1 MAAKDLI
8 TLSRAKQDIQ
18 SITDTSQDALLTTLI
33 TAVSDAIEKY
43 CQRSFYARSRDELY
57 NGTGDRRLILRE
69 YPIQSI
75 QSVRYRPVTVLK
87 VINNSSSATIQ
98 QARVS
103 VPSTGLQLV
112 SVAAGVTTTTT
123 AGLTWAACP
132 TLTSLANAINGLG
145 SGWSAQ
151 AVGDSGGD
159 YGQWPSADLYVP
171 PSYGDGTSSQGNLT
185 AMRQNA
191 ELKMHTYELAGYQF
205 DPRGWLLRAIPYTDP
220 ELLHPEDLIWPIG
233 INNFRVQYTAGYTTV
248 PEAVQETCAE
258 WVSQLYYLTLRD
270 PELAAQSIS
279 GSLTQRWADR
289 QVGLKPPAKVATL
302 LAPYRRHTIA
312 TNQG

>member
-18 SITDTSQDALLTTLI
+18 SITDSSQDGLLTTLI

-43 CQRSFYARSRDELY
+43 CQRPFYSHSRDELY

-87 VINNSSSATIQ
+87 VINNSPSATIQ

-103 VPSTGLQLV
+103 VLSNGLQLV
-112 SVAAGVTTTTT
+112 SVAAGAATTTT

-132 TLTSLANAINGLG
+132 TLTSLANAINALG

-151 AVGDSGGD
+151 AVGD
-159 YGQWPSADLYVP
+159 
-171 PSYGDGTSSQGNLT
+171 
-185 AMRQNA
+185 
-191 ELKMHTYELAGYQF
+191 
-205 DPRGWLLRAIPYTDP
+205 
-220 ELLHPEDLIWPIG
+220 
-233 INNFRVQYTAGYTTV
+233 
-248 PEAVQETCAE
+248 
-258 WVSQLYYLTLRD
+258 
-270 PELAAQSIS
+270 
-279 GSLTQRWADR
+279 
-289 QVGLKPPAKVATL
+289 VG
-302 LAPYRRHTIA
+302 
-312 TNQG
+312 